1 MKIPRRQMS
10 STFLFYPDLS
20 TSETD
25 FIQSHVDLVLNPECL
40 EKSPTDIFPP
50 QSRKFLVPR
59 VEYVQKFYRD
69 FKIPKNKNDKYLRNM
84 NSMPKLER
92 TLRALK
98 WARVDKNELDSNRED
113 SKPEL
118 ILLNP
123 CEILNLHHIAEL
135 NTDMSISQ
143 VINDQVNTT
152 GAVHGLFAKKH
163 IQKTV
168 MSLKILGFPSASEK
182 IGKLNFAKHRE
193 LRFDKMENM
202 MSRVVLEE
210 MGHEI
215 PGLGK
220 YFFYSC
226 QSNLQSYQNSLS
238 FQNPNYSNEDKF

>member
-59 VEYVQKFYRD
+59 VECVQKFYRD

-123 CEILNLHHIAEL
+123 CEILNLHHIVEL

-168 MSLKILGFPSASEK
+168 MSLKILGFRSASEK
-182 IGKLNFAKHRE
+182 ISKLNFAKYRE

-202 MSRVVLEE
+202 MSRVLFEE

-220 YFFYSC
+220 YLFG
-226 QSNLQSYQNSLS
+226 
-238 FQNPNYSNEDKF
+238 

>member
-10 STFLFYPDLS
+10 STFLLYPDLS

-69 FKIPKNKNDKYLRNM
+69 FKIPKNKNDKFVRNM
-84 NSMPKLER
+84 NSIPKLER

-98 WARVDKNELDSNRED
+98 WARVDKNEIDSNRED

-118 ILLNP
+118 ILMNP
-123 CEILNLHHIAEL
+123 CDILHLHHITEL
-135 NTDMSISQ
+135 NSDMSITQ
-143 VINDQVNTT
+143 VIDDQVSTT

-168 MSLKILGFPSASEK
+168 MSLKILGFQTASEK
-182 IGKLNFAKHRE
+182 ISKLNFAKYSP
-193 LRFDKMENM
+193 LRFDKIENM

-210 MGHEI
+210 MVHEI

-220 YFFYSC
+220 YLFI
-226 QSNLQSYQNSLS
+226 
-238 FQNPNYSNEDKF
+238 DKLCTIFTFRKIINKFTQTVF